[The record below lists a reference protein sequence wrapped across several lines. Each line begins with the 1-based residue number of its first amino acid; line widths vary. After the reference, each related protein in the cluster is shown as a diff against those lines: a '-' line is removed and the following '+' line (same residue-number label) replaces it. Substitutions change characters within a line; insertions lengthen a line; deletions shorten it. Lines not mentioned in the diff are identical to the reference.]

1 MADEIVNRVAN
12 SNLKTI
18 NLEDFYP
25 KGVRTVIDIKKWLFH
40 ETYFKRS

>member
-18 NLEDFYP
+18 NLEDFYT
-25 KGVRTVIDIKKWLFH
+25 KCKRNLIDIKNWLFNEH
-40 ETYFKRS
+40 ILK